1 MGKWFEPILKWQ
13 IWALPAG
20 MSILLILL
28 AQYSFLTFHTVA
40 ELFTITIA
48 FAMFSLAWA
57 TYDFSKNMFLLVIA
71 SGYLWIGAL
80 DFLHML
86 TYKGMN
92 LFIYDEGNTA
102 VQFWLAARYLE
113 ALLLLSAPLLAQ
125 RSIDKYILV
134 MAFGAI
140 AICLSIMVLLGYFPV
155 SFVDGI
161 GLSPFKIYS
170 EYIINGIFAL
180 SLTSIYYFGR
190 DISREDK
197 ILIATAILLTMCA
210 EISFT
215 FYIDIQDISNLV
227 GHIFKLFSFWLIFH
241 AIILSNLQKPYD
253 DLNKNRKSMQAALA
267 SAEKANAAKSA
278 FLANMSHDLRTPLN
292 AIIGF
297 SDMMRTN
304 AFGPLGSPHY
314 REYANDIYDSGV
326 LLISL
331 IDDILDISRI
341 EAGKYDLMDEALDV
355 SELINL
361 SRKLLS
367 KMAED
372 KDQKISVSC
381 PPQKPY
387 IFGDKKILIQLFNN
401 ILSNAIKY
409 TQKQGAIEVHVTV
422 DDDNCIVI
430 TISDTGAGMTS
441 NEINR
446 ALKPFE
452 QLESAFVSKHHGTGL
467 GLYLCV
473 KFMEMLGGVLV
484 LKSKAG
490 KGTSVTLHFPPERTV
505 RS

>member
-40 ELFTITIA
+40 ELFTIIIA

-71 SGYLWIGAL
+71 SGYLWIGGL

-197 ILIATAILLTMCA
+197 ILIATAILLTMSA
-210 EISFT
+210 EVSFT
-215 FYIDIQDISNLV
+215 FYTSIHDISNLV

-241 AIILSNLQKPYD
+241 AIILSNLKKPYA
-253 DLNKNRKSMQAALA
+253 DLNENRKNLQAALIN
-267 SAEKANAAKSA
+267 AEKANEAKSA

-304 AFGPLGSPHY
+304 ALGPLGSPHY
-314 REYANDIYDSGV
+314 EGYANDIYDSGIHLV
-326 LLISL
+326 SM
-331 IDDILDISRI
+331 IDDMLDISRI
-341 EAGKYDLMDEALDV
+341 ETGKYKLEDEVLNIP
-355 SELINL
+355 ELINVSFAPL
-361 SRKLLS
+361 A
-367 KMAED
+367 KMAETANQSLSIKKSAD
-372 KDQKISVSC
+372 NLRLLSV
-381 PPQKPY
+381 
-387 IFGDKKILIQLFNN
+387 KKALVQMFTN
-401 ILSNAIKY
+401 ILSNAIEI
-409 TQKQGAIEVHVTV
+409 TQDGGAIEFFVTLDEHGGILV
-422 DDDNCIVI
+422 TI
-430 TISDTGAGMTS
+430 TSVGREMSDM
-441 NEINR
+441 EIER

-452 QLESAFVSKHHGTGL
+452 QLDSTHAKNHHGTGL

-473 KFMEMLGGVLV
+473 KFMEIMGGRLELYSV
-484 LKSKAG
+484 AG
-490 KGTSVTLHFPPERTV
+490 QGSTVVLHFPPERTV
-505 RS
+505 PS